1 MRAGDTAPFTRLGST
16 SLPEVARVHGVNI
29 FSRKCSFV
37 ANHGRRLRSLQAFGL
52 IAIAFSAIVLAL
64 ISRAYTVRLQ
74 NRIIRLEMRLRLERL
89 GRADEFTRL
98 TSPQLVGLRFASDA
112 ELPDLVD
119 RALRE
124 DLALDQI
131 KRKIEDWQP
140 DFHRT

>member
-1 MRAGDTAPFTRLGST
+1 MKTQSY
-16 SLPEVARVHGVNI
+16 
-29 FSRKCSFV
+29 
-37 ANHGRRLRSLQAFGL
+37 ANHTYFPTMTPMAGLPAVIALLVFSFEGFHHPSLQAFGL

-74 NRIIRLEMRLRLERL
+74 DRIIRLEMRLRLERL

-98 TSPQLVGLRFASDA
+98 TTAQLVGLRFASDA

-119 RALRE
+119 RALGE
-124 DLALDQI
+124 DLTLDQI